1 MPFGLHRSRK
11 LSEPAGFDEIAAETL
26 PEAAAVS
33 TPTIGLIVGL
43 GNPGAEYSGT
53 RHNVGFWTINRLARS
68 LGIDV
73 GKHTRLVSVG
83 EGQRG
88 GHALVLAKPRTFM
101 NNSGDAIREL
111 LRRYKL
117 PAEQML
123 LIYDDLDLPVGRVR
137 LRERGGTGGQKGM
150 RSIVAAA
157 GGQDFPRIRIGIG
170 RPVVGGEPSWD
181 PEHVSDWVL
190 GVPSAEHKRLLEA
203 AAATAAE
210 AAICCLDEGVTVA
223 MNRYNKN

>member
-1 MPFGLHRSRK
+1 MPFSLHRSRK
-11 LSEPAGFDEIAAETL
+11 LSEPAGFDAIAAETPL
-26 PEAAAVS
+26 PAVAAER
-33 TPTIGLIVGL
+33 PTIGLIVGL
-43 GNPGAEYSGT
+43 GNPGAEYSAT

-83 EGQRG
+83 EGQHDG
-88 GHALVLAKPRTFM
+88 QALVLARPRTFM

-117 PAEQML
+117 RAEQML

-137 LRERGGTGGQKGM
+137 VRARGGTGGQKGM

-157 GGQDFPRIRIGIG
+157 GTEDFPRIRIGIG
-170 RPVVGGEPSWD
+170 RPSVGGEPTWD
-181 PEHVSDWVL
+181 PERVADWVL

-210 AAICCLDEGVTVA
+210 AALCCLDAGVVEA
-223 MNRYNKN
+223 MNRYNKG